1 MNTSLPTW
9 LVCHSRDTLWTPE
22 NYEIEIKNK
31 ILAAFRIQLPM
42 VYGFTRFFESSK
54 EDRIASK
61 NIWDGKVR
69 NPYSDLI
76 FTK

>member
-1 MNTSLPTW
+1 M
-9 LVCHSRDTLWTPE
+9 LWTPE
-22 NYEIEIKNK
+22 NYEIEIENK

-42 VYGFTRFFESSK
+42 VYGFTRFFEGSK
-54 EDRIASK
+54 KPGLQAKTFGMVKE
-61 NIWDGKVR
+61 G